1 MKRNI
6 LAMSWQDFIHEF
18 RTKYYNKEVLAAQ
31 QDEFLNFT
39 QGNLTV
45 MEAVQKFDE
54 LARLCPKL
62 VTSEEEK
69 VRLMMKMLRADIAQQ
84 VSAGSSPPRSASDCI
99 GRAVRAEYWINR
111 NKEARAQF
119 FKNKKEEKAMAK
131 NTQQRQTQTP
141 ENVQRGQASNQTQS
155 PRQPGKNKRKGN

>member
-1 MKRNI
+1 MRRDVM
-6 LAMSWQDFIHEF
+6 AMSWADFITEF
-18 RTKYYNKEVLAAQ
+18 KTMYYNKEVLATQ

-45 MEAVQKFDE
+45 MEAVQRFEE

-62 VTSEEEK
+62 ITSEEEK
-69 VRLMMKMLRADIAQQ
+69 VRLMMKMLRTDIAQQ

-111 NKEARAQF
+111 NREARAQF
-119 FKNKKEEKAMAK
+119 FKSKKEEKAMAK
-131 NTQQRQTQTP
+131 NTQQRQAQTP
-141 ENVQRGQASNQTQS
+141 DNGQRGQPGNQNQS
-155 PRQPGKNKRKGN
+155 PR